1 MNRSWIKKLVALL
14 VFLIS
19 LFIIDMILNR
29 TNSEI
34 TMEMPKATLP
44 VVSVELE
51 NHKINTMYGYTT
63 KRQEAYTKDNI
74 TPISDKR
81 EISLVVDTYQAD
93 IKSVA
98 YEVRSIDGERLIEG
112 NEVATLQK
120 SSDQIRFS
128 IQLKDLIEEN
138 QEYAFVTILTLE
150 DGEKLYY
157 YNRFIQNEDYFEK
170 EKLDFVL
177 NFHNITFSGGDGS
190 EIKKYLESNS
200 KGDNSSFHN
209 VNIHSSLQQVMWEG
223 LAIEKVQ
230 EPQILL
236 KEITKDTA
244 SVVLRYLV
252 QETSRTEG
260 NYSFIE
266 EYYRIRYT
274 PNRMY
279 LLDYERTMD
288 EIFDADKNSF
298 TNDKIN
304 LGICDENVIMVESEG
319 GKNLAFINANRL
331 FLYNSID
338 NKLAEVFSFYNKYN
352 FDARTRNRNSAIKIL
367 KIEDSGNLAFMV
379 AGYMNRGIHEGKVGV
394 IVYFYN
400 IMQNTVEEQ
409 VFIPYAKSPEI
420 LIKELENIT
429 YLSKENHL
437 YLILDGNL
445 YNIGLEQ
452 KSCEIL
458 NSNLVE
464 ETYKVSE
471 SGRMICWLKENRPY
485 ESNSLVW
492 MNLSDGKQIEVKAGF
507 GERISILGFMGED
520 LIYGLVKRADME
532 TKANGNVLFP
542 VYKIVIKNEDEKILK
557 TYEKENCYVINCD
570 IVDNQ
575 LTLER
580 VQKNTNGEYEQ
591 IEDDHIASNDI
602 QDGNVNRVN
611 TVSMENYGKTV
622 QIILK
627 NTVELSSLKILT
639 PKEVIF
645 EGGREVALA
654 QGDIECYYVYGPK
667 GIEQITT
674 SESQAVNLAYNISG
688 SVVDAEGN
696 YIWKKGTVY
705 TKNQIMAITGKK
717 KDAETSSLAICLDT
731 ILELEGISKKT
742 QPLVSMGE
750 NAFSILDNVLR
761 ERKILNLSGCTLDVV
776 LYYLDQDIPVLAI
789 MENGES
795 YLITGFNEYNVVL
808 MDPGTG
814 IVAKKGM
821 NDSRE
826 MFEKNGNQFITYV
839 KNE

>member
-1 MNRSWIKKLVALL
+1 MNKNWIKKIVALL
-14 VFLIS
+14 VFIIS

-44 VVSVELE
+44 VVSVEVG
-51 NHKINTMYGYTT
+51 NHKINTMYGYTS

-74 TPISDKR
+74 TPISEKR
-81 EISLVVDTYQAD
+81 EISLVIDTYQAD

-112 NEVATLQK
+112 SEVGTLQK
-120 SSDQIRFS
+120 SSEQIKFS
-128 IQLKDLIEEN
+128 IQLKDLIEAN

-157 YNRFIQNEDYFEK
+157 YNRFIQNEAYFEK
-170 EKLDFVL
+170 EKLDFVVD
-177 NFHNITFSGGDGS
+177 FHNTIFSASDGS

-200 KGDNSSFHN
+200 QGDNSTFHK

-223 LAIEKVQ
+223 LSFQKIQ

-244 SVVLRYLV
+244 SVVLRYVV
-252 QETSRTEG
+252 QEKGYTEE
-260 NYSFIE
+260 NYSFVE

-288 EIFDADKNSF
+288 EIFDANKNSF
-298 TNDKIN
+298 SNDKIN
-304 LGICDENVIMVESEG
+304 LGICDESVIMLESEG
-319 GKNLAFINANRL
+319 GKNLAFINAGRL

-338 NKLAEVFSFYNKYN
+338 NKLAEVFSFYDKHN
-352 FDARTRNRNSAIKIL
+352 FDVRTRNRNSDIKIL

-379 AGYMNRGIHEGKVGV
+379 AGYMNRGIHEGDVGV
-394 IVYFYN
+394 TVYFYN

-409 VFIPYAKSPEI
+409 VFIPYGKSSEV

-458 NSNLVE
+458 NSNLTE
-464 ETYKVSE
+464 QTYKVSK
-471 SGRMICWLKENRPY
+471 SGRMICWLKENKPY
-485 ESNSLVW
+485 ESSSLVW

-507 GERISILGFMGED
+507 GEYIDILGFMGED
-520 LIYGLVKRADME
+520 LIYGLVKRTDMK

-542 VYKIVIKNEDEKILK
+542 IYKIIIKNEDEKILK
-557 TYEKENCYVINCD
+557 TYEKENCYVVNCN

-575 LTLER
+575 LTLNR
-580 VQKNTNGEYEQ
+580 VQKNENGEYEKV
-591 IEDDHIASNDI
+591 EDDHIASNDI
-602 QDGNVNRVN
+602 KNDNVNRIN
-611 TVSMENYGKTV
+611 TVSLEKYKKTV

-627 NTVELSSLKILT
+627 NTVELGSLKILT

-645 EGGREVALA
+645 EGGREVVLTEGNL
-654 QGDIECYYVYGPK
+654 QYYYVYGPN
-667 GIEQITT
+667 GIEKITT
-674 SESQAVNLAYNISG
+674 SESEAIDLAYNISG
-688 SVVDAEGN
+688 SVVDAKGN

-705 TKNQIMAITGKK
+705 TKNQIMVITGTK
-717 KDAETSSLAICLDT
+717 KDAENSSLAVCLDT
-731 ILELEGISKKT
+731 ILELEGISRKT
-742 QPLVSMGE
+742 QPLLNMGE
-750 NAFSILDNVLR
+750 NAFSILDSLLR
-761 ERKILNLSGCTLDVV
+761 ERKILNLSGCTLDVI

-789 MENGES
+789 MEDGES

-808 MDPGTG
+808 MDPKTG

-826 MFEKNGNQFITYV
+826 MFEKNQNQFITYV
-839 KNE
+839 RNK